1 MFFLWNSPQ
10 NKFVSSNFYIKNF
23 ALQESIYIP
32 EPVISMS
39 IKPVDNKS
47 LDNFSKGIQRFT
59 REDPTFRIQYDPESK
74 ESIVSGMGEL
84 HLDIYA
90 QVSRFFI
97 NSGSYGYLN
106 IFLWYKTNA
115 TNLIILWKRN
125 SLFDTTNWKHDREC
139 GFWLIVQI
147 TNYSL
152 IELIG
157 RLSHKRVSG

>member
-1 MFFLWNSPQ
+1 M
-10 NKFVSSNFYIKNF
+10 
-23 ALQESIYIP
+23 P

-90 QVSRFFI
+90 QVSSFI
-97 NSGSYGYLN
+97 LC
-106 IFLWYKTNA
+106 
-115 TNLIILWKRN
+115 R
-125 SLFDTTNWKHDREC
+125 
-139 GFWLIVQI
+139 
-147 TNYSL
+147 
-152 IELIG
+152 
-157 RLSHKRVSG
+157 